1 MPLTWSRNSPKAPC
15 ATLKKIP
22 KLNDASLTEAAVS
35 LTDHPTL
42 RLGPERDGQRRAV
55 NALIEQAFGP
65 GRFAKTAE
73 RLREGNKTLA
83 HFSMVA
89 SEGDKVLGAV
99 RLWPIR
105 IGETPCLFLGP
116 IAVDQAARSQGLGAE
131 LVRASLRAMEADA
144 GLDAKA
150 VLLVGEAGFF
160 EPLGFCRVPP
170 GAALLP
176 GPVDARRIFWR
187 PIRHAPLEG
196 VQGRVGLP

>member
-1 MPLTWSRNSPKAPC
+1 MTLTTSTPQLA
-15 ATLKKIP
+15 
-22 KLNDASLTEAAVS
+22 
-35 LTDHPTL
+35 
-42 RLGPERDGQRRAV
+42 PEREQDFPLV
-55 NALIEQAFGP
+55 DALIARAFGP
-65 GRFAKTAE
+65 GRFVKTAE
-73 RLREGNKTLA
+73 RLREGNHPLLDLS
-83 HFSMVA
+83 FVA
-89 SEGDKVLGAV
+89 WRDRCAVGCV